1 MAGTRSQTGN
11 ARPRVFQTVDTEP
24 TIRRKPGT
32 TTGRKAK
39 GAAAAPAVG
48 TTPARGA
55 GVTKK
60 KTTPAKKTGGVAAKA
75 KVAANKVEKKAAG
88 ATRAATKRR
97 ASMPLWLSG
106 FGHVCDLA
114 ATACHLML
122 GVWTFREG

>member
-24 TIRRKPGT
+24 TISRKPGA
-32 TTGRKAK
+32 TGPKAK
-39 GAAAAPAVG
+39 GTAAAPAVG

-55 GVTKK
+55 GGVTKKK

-88 ATRAATKRR
+88 ATRAATKVR
-97 ASMPLWLSG
+97 
-106 FGHVCDLA
+106 FY
-114 ATACHLML
+114 
-122 GVWTFREG
+122 

>member
-32 TTGRKAK
+32 TGRKAK
-39 GAAAAPAVG
+39 GAVAAPAVG

-60 KTTPAKKTGGVAAKA
+60 KAPAKKAGGVAAKA
-75 KVAANKVEKKAAG
+75 KVAANKVQKKAAG
-88 ATRAATKRR
+88 ATKAVTKVRI
-97 ASMPLWLSG
+97 ASNSLE
-106 FGHVCDLA
+106 DLVSL
-114 ATACHLML
+114 C
-122 GVWTFREG
+122 